1 MEKQIRKYV
10 ERKTRILSEEEKNR
24 IIKEYK
30 EIFNNDMK
38 IIPTFSGVFSDLVR
52 KKGITGDDFEENVGV
67 TSRTF
72 EKYKLSN
79 DKPGMKTMVAFA
91 IVYDVDI
98 SVLEQLLQLAGCGF
112 NMTNPVDYAYHFLVR
127 YCRNMKIVD
136 CNNILLEMGIDEN
149 NLLKIPINEEI

>member
-10 ERKTRILSEEEKNR
+10 ERKTRILSEEEKNK

-30 EIFNNDMK
+30 QIFNSDMNV
-38 IIPTFSGVFSDLVR
+38 IPSFSKVFSDLVT
-52 KKGITGDDFEENVGV
+52 KKGITGLDFEENVGV
-67 TSRTF
+67 TSRTY
-72 EKYKLSN
+72 ENYKLSN

-91 IVYDVDI
+91 IVYDVDV

-112 NMTNPVDYAYHFLVR
+112 NMTNPVDFAYHFLVR

-136 CNNILLEMGIDEN
+136 CNNILLEMGIDES
-149 NLLKIPINEEI
+149 NLLKIPKNEEI